1 MTTAPSVFPSL
12 GLSHPSQQLHRATR
26 AVPQPRLNV
35 HQLERFTPRFDELVY
50 RAGLAQSTGDVLE
63 VEEALDRLCRDMRAV
78 LRSPT
83 PQRPPL
89 RITKEGA
96 IW

>member
-1 MTTAPSVFPSL
+1 MTRSLPVLLSSAPTQAD
-12 GLSHPSQQLHRATR
+12 QQLHRADR
-26 AVPQPRLNV
+26 AVSQPRLNV
-35 HQLERFTPRFDELVY
+35 HQLERFTPRFDELVH

-89 RITKEGA
+89 RVTKEGA